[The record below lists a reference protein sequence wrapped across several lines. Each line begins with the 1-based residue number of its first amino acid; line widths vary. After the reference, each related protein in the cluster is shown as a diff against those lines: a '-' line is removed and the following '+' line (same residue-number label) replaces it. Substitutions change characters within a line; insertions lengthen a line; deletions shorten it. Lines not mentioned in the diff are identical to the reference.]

1 MTQSLEKFDGH
12 LATILSQSVL
22 LHDERQI
29 GESLDL
35 MAERITDDLA
45 GKNPIVMPVMQGGL
59 IFAGHL
65 ITRLAFPL
73 RINYIHAT
81 RYRGETSGGELKW
94 IARPSES
101 LEGQHVL
108 LLDDIFDQGYTLDAI
123 AADCRSQGAA
133 SVRSS
138 VLLKKNHPR
147 AVANYRPD
155 YHALEVD
162 DQYVF
167 GFGMDYEHQL
177 RNLNG
182 IYAFVPAAHA

>member
-1 MTQSLEKFDGH
+1 MAQSLKHFHGQFGH
-12 LATILSQSVL
+12 ILNQSVL
-22 LHDERQI
+22 LHDENEI
-29 GESLDL
+29 ASVLDE
-35 MAERITDDLA
+35 MANDISSDLA
-45 GKNPIVMPVMQGGL
+45 ESNPLVMPVMQGGL

-81 RYRGETSGGELKW
+81 RYRGEQSGGELHW

-108 LLDDIFDQGYTLDAI
+108 LLDDIFDQGYTLEAI
-123 AADCRSQGAA
+123 AADCLKQGAA
-133 SVRSS
+133 SVRSA

-147 AVANYRPD
+147 AVADYRPD
-155 YHALEVD
+155 YFALEVA

-182 IYAFVPAAHA
+182 IYAYVPAAHA

>member
-1 MTQSLEKFDGH
+1 MPQSLEKFDGH

-22 LHDERQI
+22 LHDEHEIAQ
-29 GESLDL
+29 SLDK
-35 MAERITDDLA
+35 MAEEIGADLA
-45 GKNPIVMPVMQGGL
+45 GENPIVMPVMQGGL

-81 RYRGETSGGELKW
+81 RYRGETSGGALKW
-94 IARPSES
+94 IARPSET
-101 LEGQHVL
+101 LKGQHVL
-108 LLDDIFDQGYTLDAI
+108 LLDDIFDQGYTMDAI
-123 AADCRSQGAA
+123 AADCLAQGAA
-133 SVRSS
+133 SVRSA

-147 AVANYRPD
+147 AVADYRPD
-155 YHALEVD
+155 YFALEVD